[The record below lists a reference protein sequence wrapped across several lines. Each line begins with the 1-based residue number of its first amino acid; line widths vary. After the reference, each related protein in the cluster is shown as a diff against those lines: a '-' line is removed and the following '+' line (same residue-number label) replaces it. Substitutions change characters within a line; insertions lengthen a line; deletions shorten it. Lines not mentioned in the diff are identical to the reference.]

1 MDLPPHV
8 VVNSIDD
15 PCVVHF
21 KDIKHD
27 ETAPAHYYI
36 VLPVPGD
43 KGVVICIITSQLD
56 KKISYYERVNKK
68 AIAGL
73 VHPDQHDLAFLN
85 PEKRSIIDCN
95 SAELLSKGQL
105 NHRVDASHGIKI
117 EQREVSV
124 GLVAKVK
131 NAVLNSPV
139 VRPNVKKALKAG

>member
-15 PCVVHF
+15 PCVVRF
-21 KDIKHD
+21 KDTKHD

-36 VLPVPGD
+36 VLPVAED
-43 KGVVICIITSQLD
+43 KGMVICIITSQLD

-68 AIAGL
+68 AITSL
-73 VHPDQHDLAFLN
+73 VHPDQHNLAFLN
-85 PEKRSIIDCN
+85 PKKRSIIDCN

-105 NHRVDASHGIKI
+105 NHRVDASHGIKVV
-117 EQREVSV
+117 QREIPVN
-124 GLVAKVK
+124 LADKVK

-139 VRPNVKKALKAG
+139 VKPNVKKALKAG